1 MSISLCNE
9 DYWTELA
16 GTVTRQAGSLHLDC
30 VRTKLADLK
39 QRVQIRHP
47 CVDRIAFALYDPIE
61 DAIKGILGH
70 GPDGVLPACG
80 TRALSDLPALARQA
94 QSRAPLAR
102 NDLQQ
107 SDAAMDPQL
116 AWLRAE
122 GYRSSLTVPVEQ
134 EQRLLGF
141 LMLDSR
147 QAKAFPQPVVDD
159 LLLLAHLLG
168 IIVRQELASVEML
181 IGSLRLARQF
191 AHLRDI
197 ETGSHLDRMSSYAHL
212 IAREIAQAAGRGA
225 EFVELLR
232 LFAPLHDIGKVGV
245 PDQILHKPGPLDEHE
260 RQVMNSHVPLGV
272 AMADRLVGDFDLQG
286 LASVAI
292 MRNVIAHH
300 HELMDGSGYPGRL
313 QGMQIPL
320 EARIVA
326 TADIFDALSCKRS
339 YKPAWTFD
347 DAIDEV
353 RRMAG
358 RKLDEDCVAALIR
371 CRGEVERI
379 HREFHEAA

>member
-1 MSISLCNE
+1 VSISLCSE

-16 GTVTRQAGSLHLDC
+16 GSVTRQAGSLHLDC

-39 QRVQIRHP
+39 QRVQLRHP
-47 CVDRIAFALYDPIE
+47 CVDRIAFALYDPLE
-61 DAIKGILGH
+61 KAIKGILGH
-70 GPDGVLPACG
+70 GPDSPQPGCG
-80 TRALSDLPALARQA
+80 ARPLSDLPALARQA
-94 QSRAPLAR
+94 RTRAPLAR

-107 SDAAMDPQL
+107 CDGAADPQL
-116 AWLRAE
+116 AWLLAE

-147 QAKAFPQPVVDD
+147 QTEAFPQPVVDD

-212 IAREIAQAAGRGA
+212 IAREIARDAGHGA

-245 PDQILHKPGPLDEHE
+245 PDQILHKPGPLDAHE
-260 RQVMNSHVPLGV
+260 RKVMNSHVPLGV
-272 AMADRLVGDFDLQG
+272 AMADRLVRDFDLQG
-286 LASVAI
+286 LASVGI

-300 HELMDGSGYPGRL
+300 HELMDGSGYPGCL
-313 QGMQIPL
+313 QGTQIPL

-339 YKPAWTFD
+339 YKPAWSFD
-347 DAIDEV
+347 DAMGEV
-353 RRMAG
+353 QRMSG
-358 RKLDEDCVAALIR
+358 RKLDEDCVAALFR
-371 CRGEVERI
+371 CRDEVERI